1 MLAIVPVKIKTEY
14 FGFADYLISVITK
27 SNCIILSPWLKVS
40 TCNAYMSKC
49 DVQFDDHI
57 KIRISYNFHVIYFYY

>member
-1 MLAIVPVKIKTEY
+1 MLAIVPVKIKTVDF

-27 SNCIILSPWLKVS
+27 YNCIILSPWLKVS

-49 DVQFDDHI
+49 DVI
-57 KIRISYNFHVIYFYY
+57 